1 MAHALNV
8 VLAVTVLSPGL
19 GCWQNSSGWGFDFKD
34 EAERVQRLTISA
46 GGESMERHPMVRT
59 PTANRQEW
67 RVAIEVPWTSYA
79 KEVTRT
85 LEPSYGCEVRSET
98 RTSCVRQLPGD
109 LLRLELVA
117 EPARVGLCVRISLEM
132 HPD

>member
-1 MAHALNV
+1 MANVLNV
-8 VLAVTVLSPGL
+8 VLALTVLAPEFA
-19 GCWQNSSGWGFDFKD
+19 CRQNPSGGFDFNA
-34 EAERVQRLTISA
+34 EAERMQRLTISA
-46 GGESMERHPMVRT
+46 GGQMMEQHPVVRT
-59 PTANRQEW
+59 PLANRQEW
-67 RVAIEVPWTSYA
+67 RVASEIPWMSYS